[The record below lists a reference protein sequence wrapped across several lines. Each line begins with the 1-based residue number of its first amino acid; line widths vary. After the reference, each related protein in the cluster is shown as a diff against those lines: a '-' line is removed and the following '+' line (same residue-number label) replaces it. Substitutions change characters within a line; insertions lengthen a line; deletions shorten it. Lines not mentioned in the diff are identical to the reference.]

1 MSLPAP
7 QIDSRKADEIVR
19 QTLELLKG
27 YTADWDQ
34 FAPDKGASYALL
46 NIFGRLSELVI
57 ERLNHVPDKN
67 LLAFLDMIGAS
78 LLPPQSARVPLTFS
92 LVQGSIVDGL
102 VPAGTQVAAIQAQG
116 ETAPVIFETEDEL
129 VVTAAQLVSLFVR
142 QPEKDSY
149 ADNSFLINSISA
161 NAVPAFDAG
170 TLLEHIFYLGHD
182 TLFSYPGLQQL
193 RLDFQATQPTAS
205 FQAQWEAW
213 DGLHWTKIPASLK
226 AGGAETTT
234 GDTYLTKDS
243 TVYFTNVPPLPV
255 YSTSVPP
262 LPLHALV
269 GFEKS
274 WLRCRLLTPLSTT
287 TPPPTDTINDA
298 QLPDVTSI
306 NMTATIGTGSGET
319 LPIEAAFSNA
329 AQVDT
334 TKDFFPFGE
343 SPKVGDAL
351 YLANQEAFSEQG
363 STVTL
368 NIKVVTPGVS
378 PNPLELQLNWE
389 YWDGKMWSL
398 LGQVSPGNP
407 ASAKETN
414 YTDTTKAFTAITDG
428 EKSGVVQFTFPTQ
441 PAMKTINGV
450 ESFWIRVRIVSGNYG
465 VPAYYQL
472 NVPSDP
478 SKGYTLN
485 PSTLKPPSIASIS
498 VAYTLNIQ
506 SAPQVILTYNDY
518 LDYEEISFYPFKPF
532 QHQTDTDR
540 TIYLGFTLPLGL
552 TTFPNRKL
560 SFYAALA
567 EPADDEN
574 SSSGS
579 TNTGN
584 TSGEQL
590 ELVWQYWNGTVW
602 SELSVRDYTEN
613 LTRPGLIEF
622 LAPPDFA
629 VTSEFGLSGYWL
641 RVLWTSG
648 RYASPPWLSGVLL
661 NTTMASQAVT
671 IQNETLGSSDAS
683 KSQKFSP
690 TSKPILEGQ
699 QLNVREP
706 EIPPDSELEKI
717 EADGVEN
724 PLRVIT
730 DDTGRPVEIWVR
742 WIQKPDFYGSGPR
755 DRHYVLDNQ
764 MGEVTFGDGQNGL
777 IPPAGVGN
785 ILMTIYRNGGG
796 TTGNKLAGTITQLKT
811 TVPYVEKVINY
822 LDAAGGTDAETTDSL
837 LERAPRTLRHGYRAV
852 TVKDYEDMAMLAST
866 EVARAKCVPLVNIKT
881 DKGDAAVIENGTVSL
896 IIVPRSSDAKPI
908 PGSELLARVQDFIGQ
923 WQSPLATLIVA
934 APAYVAIS
942 VTVDV
947 ALISPDGASEIK
959 LAINKALLDY
969 LHPLTGG
976 RDGTGW
982 TFGRYPYESNL
993 YALIEEIAGVD
1004 HVRNLSFVPPEE
1016 SEEVKEAGKYFLV
1029 YSGTHT
1035 ITLRFGEE

>member
-19 QTLELLKG
+19 QTLELLKV
-27 YTADWDQ
+27 YTADWEQ
-34 FAPDKGASYALL
+34 FDPDKGASHALL

-102 VPAGTQVAAIQAQG
+102 VSAGTRVAAIQAQG

-129 VVTAAQLVSLFVR
+129 VVTAAQLNSLFVR
-142 QPEKDSY
+142 HPEKDGY
-149 ADNSFLINSISA
+149 ADNSFLINSVSSK
-161 NAVPAFDAG
+161 AVAAFDAD
-170 TLLEHIFYLGHD
+170 TQLEHIFYLGHD

-193 RLDFQATQPTAS
+193 QLDFQATQPPAP

-213 DGLHWTKIPASLK
+213 DGLRWTKIPASLS
-226 AGGAETTT
+226 AGGAETTD
-234 GDTYLTKDS
+234 GDKYLTTNG
-243 TVYFTNVPPLPV
+243 TVYFA
-255 YSTSVPP
+255 SVPP
-262 LPLHALV
+262 LPQLALL

-287 TPPPTDTINDA
+287 TPLPEGTINDD

-306 NMTATIGTGSGET
+306 NMTATMGTGAGET
-319 LPIEAAFSNA
+319 LSIEAAFNNA

-351 YLANQEAFSEQG
+351 YLSNSEAFSEQG
-363 STVTL
+363 SAVTL
-368 NIKVVTPGVS
+368 NLKFAPGIS
-378 PNPLELQLNWE
+378 PQPDKLQLNWE
-389 YWDGKMWSL
+389 YWDGKTWSL
-398 LGQVSPGNP
+398 LGPSTTT
-407 ASAKETN
+407 SAKDTN
-414 YTDTTKAFTAITDG
+414 YVDTTKAFTADTDG
-428 EKSGVVQFTFPTQ
+428 VTSGVVQFTFPAP
-441 PAMKTINGV
+441 PAMTTINGV
-450 ESFWIRVRIVSGNYG
+450 ESFWIRVRIVAGNYG
-465 VPAYYQL
+465 VPASYQQ
-472 NVPSDP
+472 NDP
-478 SKGYTLN
+478 KDASKGYALN
-485 PSTLKPPSIASIS
+485 ASTLKPPSIASIS
-498 VAYTLNIQ
+498 VAYTLTKQ
-506 SAPQVILTYNDY
+506 SRPQVILAYNDY
-518 LDYEEISFYPFKPF
+518 LDYDEISSYPFKPF
-532 QHQTDTDR
+532 QHQADTDR
-540 TIYLGFTLPLGL
+540 TIYLGFTLPHGL

-560 SFYAALA
+560 SFYAALV
-567 EPADDEN
+567 ESEGGEN
-574 SSSGS
+574 STPPS

-584 TSGEQL
+584 SSGEQL
-590 ELVWQYWNGTVW
+590 ELVWQYWNGTDW

-622 LAPPDFA
+622 LGPPDFA
-629 VTSEFGLSGYWL
+629 ATRDFGLSLYWL

-648 RYASPPWLSGVLL
+648 EYASPPWLSGVLL

-683 KSQKFSP
+683 KSQTFST

-699 QLNVREP
+699 QLDVREP
-706 EIPPDSELEKI
+706 EIPPASELEKI

-730 DDTGRPVEIWVR
+730 DNTGRPVEIWVR

-755 DRHYVLDNQ
+755 DRHYVLDNLT
-764 MGEVTFGDGQNGL
+764 GEVTFGDGQNGL
-777 IPPAGVGN
+777 IPPVGVGN
-785 ILMTIYRNGGG
+785 ILMRIYRNGGG

-811 TVPYVEKVINY
+811 TVPYVEKVINH
-822 LDAAGGTDAETTDSL
+822 LDAGGGTNAETTESL

-866 EVARAKCVPLVNIKT
+866 EVARAQCIPLVNIKT
-881 DKGDAAVIENGTVSL
+881 DKGAANVIENGTVSL
-896 IIVPRSSDAKPI
+896 IILPRSSDAKPI
-908 PGSELLARVQDFIGQ
+908 PSSELLARVQDFIGQ

-934 APAYVAIS
+934 APKYIAVS
-942 VTVDV
+942 VTVDA
-947 ALISPDGASEIK
+947 ALTSPDGASEIK
-959 LAINKALLDY
+959 LAINQALSDY

-976 RDGTGW
+976 PDGTGW

-1004 HVRNLSFVPPEE
+1004 HLKKLSFAPLEG
-1016 SEEVKEAGKYFLV
+1016 SQEVIDAGEYFLV

-1035 ITLRFGEE
+1035 ITLRFEEE